1 MVNFK
6 VATLTASMVGLAY
19 GAVPTQC
26 IQSTNQEIITA
37 VPEGQLATIN
47 ESVSNASNVTSQ
59 FYGLRT
65 CMDKVTDRLISVQ
78 FYLKDEGSDE
88 LKEMPQ
94 LGPTIASD
102 LVTCKRRKL

>member
-1 MVNFK
+1 
-6 VATLTASMVGLAY
+6 
-19 GAVPTQC
+19 
-26 IQSTNQEIITA
+26 
-37 VPEGQLATIN
+37 
-47 ESVSNASNVTSQ
+47 
-59 FYGLRT
+59 
-65 CMDKVTDRLISVQ
+65 MDKVTDRLISVQ